1 MLHDVALNN
10 HNKPNTRN
18 NRMNKNADNHK
29 QNFVVRWFN
38 GAINFLKRFKNETD
52 REFFA
57 LPEDAQN
64 ALRDFINDST
74 L

>member
-1 MLHDVALNN
+1 
-10 HNKPNTRN
+10 
-18 NRMNKNADNHK
+18 MNKKADNHK